1 MPAEMSPFAVE
12 KFSNEVT
19 NQWLLRNI
27 LKAYLF
33 RSIIV
38 PLILLTVC
46 PWIGH
51 LHMDLQEYFNVQC
64 KIHTVEVHPQV
75 VYFITQQ
82 QEDTVLRL
90 NEDV

>member
-1 MPAEMSPFAVE
+1 
-12 KFSNEVT
+12 
-19 NQWLLRNI
+19 
-27 LKAYLF
+27 
-33 RSIIV
+33 
-38 PLILLTVC
+38 
-46 PWIGH
+46 
-51 LHMDLQEYFNVQC
+51 MDLQEYFNVQC